1 MVFLGEEHA
10 GEDEG
15 GAEDEVEGDLL
26 IENGPGE
33 DNGDY
38 GIEIDVVGADNG
50 AKFCLVEI
58 KVEPQMD
65 ATRSATI

>member
-1 MVFLGEEHA
+1 MLLGEEHA

-15 GAEDEVEGDLL
+15 GTEDEVEGDLL
-26 IENGPGE
+26 VEDGPGE
-33 DNGDY
+33 DDGDY
-38 GIEIDVVGADNG
+38 GIEIDIVDADNG

-65 ATRSATI
+65 TTRSATI